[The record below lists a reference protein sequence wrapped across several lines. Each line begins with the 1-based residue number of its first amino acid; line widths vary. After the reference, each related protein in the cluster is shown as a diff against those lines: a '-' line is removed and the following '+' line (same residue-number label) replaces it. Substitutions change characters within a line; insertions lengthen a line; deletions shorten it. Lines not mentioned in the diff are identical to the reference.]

1 MWYFGC
7 VLILVVSL
15 WCCDIVGRALSS
27 LSFPRMR
34 PLVRAAYA
42 PALGLA
48 TFTLIA
54 TVVGWFGNGFL
65 TRTCLAASAIL
76 VLAALATF
84 QRPAKYLT
92 RAAFLA
98 AVAVVTSMPLLFPVF
113 RFDAFNPYSD
123 AFVYLVHGQWLQA
136 HGFRSSP
143 PASLEYPAISLI
155 SQSKA
160 NAGPMG
166 SSFFLAWL
174 QATFHLPWSYLA
186 YPAVV
191 ALAVAACSVAV
202 GGSLLLIPGV
212 KRQLVLLTGLV
223 LALTF
228 NGFTYAAAHGFL
240 PQTFGLTFALAG
252 MQLLAASY
260 IFSGRTP
267 HSSYRAVLLPALV
280 FAALTFSYHPLVLP
294 VGAAIVVWFTAS
306 AVACRRHVL
315 RLARY
320 VALCGL
326 LTALLVNFEILRVW
340 KTTPL
345 WMKVVVGQPVLW
357 NPPEFVAHA
366 LGFLAGPWDQNQW
379 IFKYASLSL
388 LCLLIALLASARGVL
403 HARLHPGSLAV
414 SLPLCTVL
422 VMSVGFCYYR
432 WLTPSPWNIGVGQS
446 WSQLKLTHWASPF
459 ALLILCA
466 GLASLTVG
474 SRRLRIGV
482 YVFLACWSTW
492 GLVQHYRLADLR
504 TRDLRR
510 ETGYDSSPFLAF
522 HQLRQLAQTLS
533 PPLIYVELGI
543 QYNRLREM
551 IAYFLWD
558 RPLMSTWWDDP
569 YFASSLKPNPD
580 ATSAARAQAWLIVPA
595 QEGEAPTGKQVLG
608 GFALRTPGSNT
619 FRLRNVV
626 GGYAEERQGRNAWRW
641 TAKRLE
647 YTFDLIGTPPARVVL
662 HFAYLPATTPR
673 TLRIAVE
680 DDSPRLLQ
688 TVSMQPGLNS
698 FVTRPFTI
706 GSASFRVIFETDQE
720 PVRLGTDPRLLS
732 FLIENL
738 RVEDSDPDCV
748 ARQDP

>member
-7 VLILVVSL
+7 LLVLIVSL
-15 WCCDIVGRALSS
+15 WWCDIIGRAVGRLA
-27 LSFPRMR
+27 PVRMQ
-34 PLVRAAYA
+34 PFLRAAYA
-42 PALGLA
+42 PVLGLA
-48 TFTLIA
+48 VFTLVATIA
-54 TVVGWFGNGFL
+54 GWLSRGFL
-65 TRTCLAASAIL
+65 TEICLPISVIFL
-76 VLAALATF
+76 LAALAGLPE
-84 QRPAKYLT
+84 PAQYLR

-98 AVAVVTSMPLLFPVF
+98 VVAVLTSAPLLLPVL
-113 RFDAFNPYSD
+113 RYEAFNPYND
-123 AFVYLVHGQWLQA
+123 TFTYLVHAQWLQTN
-136 HGFRSSP
+136 GFMNT
-143 PASLEYPAISLI
+143 PAPSLERPVLSQVHLFRAIG
-155 SQSKA
+155 
-160 NAGPMG
+160 GPMG
-166 SSFFLAWL
+166 VSFLFAWL

-186 YPAVV
+186 YPAIV
-191 ALAVAACSVAV
+191 ALAVAACSIAV

-212 KRQLVLLTGLV
+212 NRQLVLLTGLV

-294 VGAAIVVWFTAS
+294 VGAAIVVWLAAS

-326 LTALLVNFEILRVW
+326 LIALLVNFEILRVW

-388 LCLLIALLASARGVL
+388 LCLLIALLASARGLL
-403 HARLHPGSLAV
+403 HARLRPGSLAV

-482 YVFLACWSTW
+482 GVFLACWSTW

-673 TLRIAVE
+673 TLRISVE

-732 FLIENL
+732 FLIKNL